1 MALIEDM
8 EKGIPVQMSQMS
20 PLHFV
25 LQVDDLGIFL
35 AITQHTGAGVQALL
49 EVDGGWQLLIKKE
62 FESME
67 WNWQGSITILLQL
80 RVFITSRN
88 SPIDIFPSSQRQ

>member
-1 MALIEDM
+1 MLAPLVSQHQHLRYTLALIEDM

-35 AITQHTGAGVQALL
+35 AVTQHKVAGVQALL
-49 EVDGGWQLLIKKE
+49 EVDGGWQHLSKNLYT
-62 FESME
+62 
-67 WNWQGSITILLQL
+67 N
-80 RVFITSRN
+80 RR
-88 SPIDIFPSSQRQ
+88 R

>member
-49 EVDGGWQLLIKKE
+49 EVDEEWQLLLKICAQIEDVNMHKH
-62 FESME
+62 FEY
-67 WNWQGSITILLQL
+67 
-80 RVFITSRN
+80 
-88 SPIDIFPSSQRQ
+88 

>member
-8 EKGIPVQMSQMS
+8 EKGIPVQMFQMS

-35 AITQHTGAGVQALL
+35 GATQHKVADVQALL
-49 EVDGGWQLLIKKE
+49 EADEGWQLLSKKC
-62 FESME
+62 
-67 WNWQGSITILLQL
+67 
-80 RVFITSRN
+80 VHK
-88 SPIDIFPSSQRQ
+88 

>member
-1 MALIEDM
+1 MLLRQGNLVLAPLVSQHQHLRYMLALIEDM

-49 EVDGGWQLLIKKE
+49 EVDGEWQLLLNKNCTQIEDVKMHKH
-62 FESME
+62 
-67 WNWQGSITILLQL
+67 
-80 RVFITSRN
+80 
-88 SPIDIFPSSQRQ
+88 